1 MIQPC
6 TLKTVIAYASTAGN
20 RTIELRNS
28 SNAIITSTVINMA
41 VGANTL
47 NLNFA
52 LNVGTGY
59 RLGLNSASA
68 VNLFRTSAGGP
79 AYPTN
84 IGGLVD
90 FTGTSAATAG
100 YYYFY
105 YNWQLQKNACTSTPI
120 AVTAS
125 IGTGPTL
132 TVNSPTV
139 CSGQSTNLTAGGATT
154 YSWSSGQTTS
164 SIAVTP
170 TASASYTVY
179 GTTSSC
185 TSSLVSS
192 ISVNPNPTV
201 TVNSATVCSGQST
214 NLIATGATTY
224 SWSSGQSTSSIA
236 VTPTA
241 TTSYSV
247 TGYSGAC
254 SNTQVSNIT
263 VNPNPTV
270 TVNSPGICT
279 GQTATITANGASSYT
294 FNPGAITGNPIAV
307 SPTTTTTYTV
317 TGANGNCIGSAI
329 STISVSLCTGVQE
342 IPSVLPNVISVYPN
356 PAENY
361 IEVLNTVTTDKVRIN
376 LYDVTGKL
384 ITTKETIYYK
394 EIIDISKY
402 ARGLYFVEI
411 MNGDNRIYRTKI
423 IKQ

>member
-1 MIQPC
+1 
-6 TLKTVIAYASTAGN
+6 
-20 RTIELRNS
+20 
-28 SNAIITSTVINMA
+28 MA

-52 LNVGTGY
+52 LSVGTGF

-132 TVNSPTV
+132 TVNSPTI
-139 CSGQSTNLTAGGATT
+139 CNGQSTNLTAGGATT

-179 GTTSSC
+179 GTASSC
-185 TSSLVSS
+185 TASLVTS
-192 ISVNPNPTV
+192 IAVNPNPTV
-201 TVNSATVCSGQST
+201 AVTSATICNGQSA
-214 NLIATGATTY
+214 NLVATGATTY
-224 SWSSGQSTSSIA
+224 SWSSGQTTSGISVTPSTS
-236 VTPTA
+236 
-241 TTSYSV
+241 TTYTV
-247 TGYSGAC
+247 IGTTGSCSGNNI
-254 SNTQVSNIT
+254 SNVI

-270 TVNSPGICT
+270 TVNSPVICT
-279 GQTATITANGASSYT
+279 GQTATLIANGAASYT

-307 SPTTTTTYTV
+307 SPTTTTTYSV
-317 TGANGNCIGSAI
+317 IGANGNCTGAAV

-342 IPSVLPNVISVYPN
+342 IPSVLPNTISVYPN

-361 IEVLNTVTTDKVRIN
+361 LEVFNTVTSDKVRIN

-384 ITTKETIYYK
+384 ITTKETVYYK

-402 ARGLYFVEI
+402 SRGLYFVEI
-411 MNGDNRIYRTKI
+411 MNGENRIYRTKI